1 MWDIEFEE
9 SNPGVRPDMSIR
21 WSLSFKQI
29 VAPQEPITYHVRQPT
44 VCSSLWPVSICGS
57 SIPVY
62 TYLREFLD
70 PYEMKLQGNTVNQQ
84 AHQHLRYF
92 FRWKHEMIE
101 TAPVESAVE
110 AKYLHGLINNMV
122 NMEDPIK
129 LIKNSYLKSF
139 KKDTVNG
146 N

>member
-1 MWDIEFEE
+1 
-9 SNPGVRPDMSIR
+9 
-21 WSLSFKQI
+21 
-29 VAPQEPITYHVRQPT
+29 
-44 VCSSLWPVSICGS
+44 
-57 SIPVY
+57 
-62 TYLREFLD
+62 
-70 PYEMKLQGNTVNQQ
+70 MKLQGNTVNQQ

-101 TAPVESAVE
+101 TAAVESAVE

-139 KKDTVNG
+139 KEDTLNG